1 MSQAR
6 ADLDWE
12 AMTDLSID
20 PDMVRARRVKHSQE
34 KECAMCGAMC
44 AMRMMN
50 TDAFDCPTTGEAKT
64 K

>member
-12 AMTDLSID
+12 AMTELSLD
-20 PDMVRARRVKHSQE
+20 PDMVRARRAKHSKE

-50 TDAFDCPTTGEAKT
+50 TDTFDCPTTGEAKT

>member
-1 MSQAR
+1 MFVWYSDAFAAR
-6 ADLDWE
+6 Y
-12 AMTDLSID
+12 
-20 PDMVRARRVKHSQE
+20 PDMVRARRAKHSQE